1 MEDNGTLNVQFRIEL
16 LGGGWL
22 NLMQSKNNHKH
33 KLQQGWKFWFR
44 TTEHRVNILSGNIF
58 LAGCINV
65 KILKST
71 NKTAPDHTNNNDRL
85 R

>member
-1 MEDNGTLNVQFRIEL
+1 MSGEWFLGFWMYKIEL

-44 TTEHRVNILSGNIF
+44 TKEHHSK
-58 LAGCINV
+58 IN
-65 KILKST
+65 KYL
-71 NKTAPDHTNNNDRL
+71 TAPDHTNNNYND
-85 R
+85 

>member
-1 MEDNGTLNVQFRIEL
+1 MNFGCTIQTRNRTAGWWLVKLNAEQ
-16 LGGGWL
+16 
-22 NLMQSKNNHKH
+22 NNHKH